1 MTHGIPSQLTASPRH
16 HTMAPPGAVA
26 GRMYLCC
33 EHKTKGRNL
42 VPNGLSIL
50 DEEGLAMIVSL
61 NSDIRMI
68 TKAITPGCTSVDI
81 YKLDLVPE
89 AEKAAFMEKAKREGK
104 GKGGE
109 VPWKE
114 FFGHSWEGHSF
125 DEVLLLVPES
135 AVPKLEEKA
144 DVKADEKNR

>member
-1 MTHGIPSQLTASPRH
+1 
-16 HTMAPPGAVA
+16 
-26 GRMYLCC
+26 MYLVC

-50 DEEGLAMIVSL
+50 DEEGLVKIISL

-81 YKLDLVPE
+81 YKHDPVPE
-89 AEKAAFMEKAKREGK
+89 ADKAGFMEKAKREGE

-114 FFGHSWEGHSF
+114 FFGHTWEGHSF
-125 DEVLLLVPES
+125 DEVVLLVPES
-135 AVPKLEEKA
+135 AVPKLEGKT
-144 DVKADEKNR
+144 DVKPDEKDG